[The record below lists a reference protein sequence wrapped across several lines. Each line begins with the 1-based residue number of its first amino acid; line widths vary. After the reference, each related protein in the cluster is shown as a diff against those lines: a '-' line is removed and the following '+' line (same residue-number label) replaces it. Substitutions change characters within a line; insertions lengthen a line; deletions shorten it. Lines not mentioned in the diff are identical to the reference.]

1 MLIVVGS
8 LDCVGLVTTVVNWCN
23 VVMGVMSSSNNIM
36 DLIGLL
42 GISLASLVFLV
53 VIFEGDDVSFL
64 VTTCHT
70 EQCQMM

>member
-42 GISLASLVFLV
+42 DVLLVSPVFSV
-53 VIFEGDDVSFL
+53 VIFKFDDVRFL
-64 VTTCHT
+64 VICCHT
-70 EQCQMM
+70 SDGAK